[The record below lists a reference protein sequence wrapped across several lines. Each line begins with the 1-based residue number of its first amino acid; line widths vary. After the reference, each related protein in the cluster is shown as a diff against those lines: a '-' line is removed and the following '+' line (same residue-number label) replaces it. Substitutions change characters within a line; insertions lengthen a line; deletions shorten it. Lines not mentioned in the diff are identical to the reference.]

1 MNPQELAD
9 QLAELQIEFS
19 SLDSSLVAAIL
30 SDTESPA
37 EARKTLGELAL
48 LTQVDDSVDNNSPE
62 LSISDETDPTT
73 YSLSSW
79 RIEDDEDDALGAKDN
94 ATFLGYMFPSLSA
107 FSINA
112 TLDRCQGDL
121 ARATDELLN
130 RVFLADDPEDDVV
143 RGVDGFDAGINGGLK
158 GKKKGRKGRKN
169 GKMLTLEN
177 DPPSSQVR
185 LTVGS
190 ANTNT
195 NDAPSRWEEMASEI
209 SYLSNTL
216 GLSEKV
222 VGAAYRRHSSALGP
236 TIATLLEENF
246 PSGAVLDPTHLAQ
259 LQELSAS
266 FGGSVKRRHLEA
278 LLHLCRENT
287 PAVFRLADVLSLE
300 PKPTVQ
306 IVSATTP
313 TTPKSP
319 RPIPL
324 NGWVAVGGSSAAR
337 SVPNSPPVSPRF
349 QQPRPLQ
356 NLSAQTTARNEAFA
370 KAAASY
376 RKSKSDH
383 LMGGAAAFYSDV
395 GHSHHAAV
403 KSLREEAAHQYV
415 TANSTLNNL
424 DLHGATVA
432 QGVRFARERTTDWWV
447 RQRREQELAGGGRRE
462 VTPFHIVCGA
472 GRHSKDGIPQL
483 LPAVTKMLVKEGWRV
498 VCDHGKVVVVGVS
511 GVRARQRSL

>member
-1 MNPQELAD
+1 M
-9 QLAELQIEFS
+9 
-19 SLDSSLVAAIL
+19 DSSLVAAIL

-37 EARKTLGELAL
+37 EARKTLGELAQ

-79 RIEDDEDDALGAKDN
+79 RIEDDEDDAPGARDD
-94 ATFLGYMFPSLSA
+94 AAFLGHMFPSLSP

-130 RVFLADDPEDDVV
+130 RVFLADDPEDAVV
-143 RGVDGFDAGINGGLK
+143 RGVDGFDADLNGGAK
-158 GKKKGRKGRKN
+158 GKKKGRNGRKN

-177 DPPSSQVR
+177 DPPRSQVR
-185 LTVGS
+185 LTAGP
-190 ANTNT
+190 ANANT
-195 NDAPSRWEEMASEI
+195 NDAPSRWEEMASEM

-222 VGAAYRRHSSALGP
+222 VGAVYRRHSSALGP
-236 TIATLLEENF
+236 TIATLLEENS
-246 PSGAVLDPTHLAQ
+246 PGGAVLDPTHLAQ
-259 LQELSAS
+259 LQDLSAS
-266 FGGSVKRRHLEA
+266 FGGSVKRQHLEA
-278 LLHLCRENT
+278 LLLLCKENT
-287 PAVFRLADVLSLE
+287 PAVFRLAEVLSLE
-300 PKPTVQ
+300 PQPTVQ

-313 TTPKSP
+313 TTPTTPKSP
-319 RPIPL
+319 RSTSL
-324 NGWVAVGGSSAAR
+324 NGWVAVGGTSSSSTAR

-349 QQPRPLQ
+349 QQARPLQ

-383 LMGGAAAFYSDV
+383 LMGGAAAFYSNV
-395 GHSHHAAV
+395 GHNHHAAV
-403 KSLREEAAHQYV
+403 KSLREEAAHKYV
-415 TANSTLNNL
+415 TSNSTLNNL
-424 DLHGATVA
+424 DLHGATVS
-432 QGVRFARERTTDWWV
+432 QGVRFAREWTTDWWV

-498 VCDHGKVVVVGVS
+498 VCDHGKVVVMGVS
-511 GVRARQRSL
+511 GIRARQRSL

>member
-37 EARKTLGELAL
+37 EARKTLGELAQF
-48 LTQVDDSVDNNSPE
+48 TQVDDSVDNNSPE
-62 LSISDETDPTT
+62 WSISDETDPTT

-79 RIEDDEDDALGAKDN
+79 RIEDDEDDTPGARDN
-94 ATFLGYMFPSLSA
+94 AAFLGHMFPTLSA
-107 FSINA
+107 FSISA

-143 RGVDGFDAGINGGLK
+143 RGVDGFDAGLNGAK

-169 GKMLTLEN
+169 GKTLTLEN
-177 DPPSSQVR
+177 DPPSQIR
-185 LTVGS
+185 LTAGP

-195 NDAPSRWEEMASEI
+195 NDSPSRWEEMASEI
-209 SYLSNTL
+209 SYLSDSLNL
-216 GLSEKV
+216 PEKA

-236 TIATLLEENF
+236 TIATLLEDNSS
-246 PSGAVLDPTHLAQ
+246 SGAELDPTHLAQ
-259 LQELSAS
+259 LQDLSAM
-266 FGGSVKRRHLEA
+266 FGSSVKRRHLET
-278 LLHLCRENT
+278 LLHLCKENT
-287 PAVFRLADVLSLE
+287 PAVFKLAEVLSRE
-300 PKPTVQ
+300 PKLTVQ
-306 IVSATTP
+306 IVNSVP
-313 TTPKSP
+313 TTPSSP
-319 RPIPL
+319 PSTPL
-324 NGWVAVGGSSAAR
+324 NGWVSVGGPSTAR

-349 QQPRPLQ
+349 QPRPLQ

-376 RKSKSDH
+376 RKSRSDH

-395 GHSHHAAV
+395 GHNHNAAV
-403 KSLREEAAHQYV
+403 RSLREEAAQQLISS
-415 TANSTLNNL
+415 NSTLNNL
-424 DLHGATVA
+424 DLHGVTVS
-432 QGVRFARERTTDWWV
+432 QGVRFAREKTTDWWV

-483 LPAVTKMLVKEGWRV
+483 LPAVTKVLVKEGWRV

-511 GVRARQRSL
+511 GARARQRSL